1 MLLSEFRPSGE
12 LFAIK
17 ALKKGDIV
25 ARDEVE
31 RWGSCSV
38 PLRSCLLRIGRQQS
52 LLTLIKLVFKII
64 VITLRKHCSTDGTEM
79 VSGLPEFTQPVSG
92 RSWI

>member
-1 MLLSEFRPSGE
+1 MLLSEFQPSGE

-31 RWGSCSV
+31 RWGSCSG
-38 PLRSCLLRIGRQQS
+38 PLRTCLLENGKQQS
-52 LLTLIKLVFKII
+52 LLIFIKLVFKII
-64 VITLRKHCSTDGTEM
+64 VITLSKHRSADGTEM
-79 VSGLPEFTQPVSG
+79 VSSLPEFMQPVSG

>member
-1 MLLSEFRPSGE
+1 MGSPRAGHEGHCSPLWFQVLLSEFRPSGE

-31 RWGSCSV
+31 RWGPGPS
-38 PLRSCLLRIGRQQS
+38 PLRTS
-52 LLTLIKLVFKII
+52 VF
-64 VITLRKHCSTDGTEM
+64 S
-79 VSGLPEFTQPVSG
+79 SG
-92 RSWI
+92 RWETEQSPLWSCCDSDS